1 MLNFTYKNN
10 NCSIIF
16 GKDTSEQAGTECA
29 RFGKKVLLVTGGKSV
44 KTSGLYD
51 RVLSNLKAAGSTVF
65 EITGVQPNPR
75 ISKVREGA
83 GLCRKENIDIVLAV
97 GGGSTIDT
105 AKGIAA
111 GAKYSGDVWDFY
123 DRKKEISEA
132 LPVGCILTLA
142 ATGSE
147 SNKNSV
153 MTNEETKEKRG
164 AGSPLLIP
172 KFAILDPSLTASVP
186 RDQTVNGIVD
196 ILAHVF
202 EQYFSSTPNTYLL
215 DRMAEAIMLTVVET
229 APKLLNDLTNYDYR
243 AEILWSGT
251 CALNGSLSVG
261 KKGDFAS
268 HEIEHAISALY
279 DIPHGAGLSIVF
291 PNWMKYVYKTDI
303 SKFVSFAVNVWK
315 INPEGKT
322 AEQIALEGIESLKAF
337 FEHIGSPVTL
347 SHFNITGDN
356 IKAMAV
362 NCTKFGPVG
371 GFRPLDADD
380 VEAILRMCL

>member
-1 MLNFTYKNN
+1 MNNFTYSNN
-10 NCSIIF
+10 NCNIIF
-16 GKDTSEQAGTECA
+16 GKGTAEQVGTECA
-29 RFGKKVLLVTGGKSV
+29 RYGKKVLLVTGGKSV
-44 KTSGLYD
+44 KTNGLYD
-51 RVLSNLKAAGSTVF
+51 LVISNLKNAGLTVF
-65 EITGVQPNPR
+65 EINGVLPNPR
-75 ISKVREGA
+75 LSTVREGITI
-83 GLCRKENIDIVLAV
+83 CKKENIDIVLAV
-97 GGGSTIDT
+97 GGGSIIDSSK
-105 AKGIAA
+105 AMAA

-123 DRKKEISEA
+123 ERKTQIIEA
-132 LPVGCILTLA
+132 LPVGNILTIA

-153 MTNEETKEKRG
+153 ITNEETKEKRG

-202 EQYFSSTPNTYLL
+202 EQYFSPTPSTFLL
-215 DRMAEAIMLTVVET
+215 DRMAEAVMKTVIAV

-251 CALNGSLSVG
+251 NALNGSLSCG
-261 KKGDFAS
+261 KNGDFS
-268 HEIEHAISALY
+268 SHMIEHEISAIY

-303 SKFVSFAVNVWK
+303 SKFVSFAVNVWE

-322 AEQIALEGIESLKAF
+322 DEQIALDGISALKAF
-337 FEHIGSPVTL
+337 YKRIGSPVSL
-347 SHFNITGDN
+347 SHYNITDEHL
-356 IKAMAV
+356 KTMAV
-362 NCTKFGPVG
+362 SCTKFGPVG
-371 GFRPLDADD
+371 GFRLLEADD
-380 VEAILRMCL
+380 VEEILRLCL